1 MPEISQD
8 AFEDKFPGV
17 PPISPQEL
25 RFRANSIGNNK
36 NYLNFSSENEILSN
50 SDRKKKISECD
61 FDSFHHI
68 GPSELVYGYK
78 RESSHR

>member
-8 AFEDKFPGV
+8 AFEDKYPGL

-25 RFRANSIGNNK
+25 RLRANSFGNNK
-36 NYLNFSSENEILSN
+36 LHLNIPSENGSPSIY
-50 SDRKKKISECD
+50 DRKKKLSEGD

-68 GPSELVYGYK
+68 GPSEVVYGYK